1 MHTFVRREV
10 HFRPPVYE
18 LPDSL
23 GVAPHGRHVEGA
35 ASLDIVSRFQVGIS
49 IGEKAQNLQKAR
61 APKKPIP
68 IEHTWA
74 RGGGMHP
81 P

>member
-10 HFRPPVYE
+10 HFRPPAYE

-61 APKKPIP
+61 APEKNYSY
-68 IEHTWA
+68 
-74 RGGGMHP
+74 
-81 P
+81 